1 MTASSETPKRE
12 QPLQRLFLFIT
23 LLFALFHVGRSY
35 AETSVL
41 FIGNSFTYGYGSAS
55 RFYRAD
61 TVTDLNLNGIGGVPA
76 LFKSFTDQ
84 AELDYAVFVET
95 HPGSG
100 LDFHLEN
107 KLGVIGHQPWDNVV
121 MHGYSTMDRDRPG
134 DSTLLV
140 TTTAQMV
147 EFLRGINPKVE
158 IFLTATWSRADLV
171 YNSGSPWSSTP
182 IDKMASDLRV
192 AYELAAAGPQGLISV
207 NPVGEAWTRA
217 MAAGLADPNPYD
229 GIDFNKVNLWADDH
243 YHASDYGYY
252 LEALIVFGNLTGVDP
267 RALGA
272 NECSGFELGMTVS
285 QVAGLQQAAFEQ
297 LASDKRVN
305 PASKLRP
312 KSVTA
317 QPCGKT
323 R

>member
-1 MTASSETPKRE
+1 
-12 QPLQRLFLFIT
+12 
-23 LLFALFHVGRSY
+23 
-35 AETSVL
+35 
-41 FIGNSFTYGYGSAS
+41 
-55 RFYRAD
+55 
-61 TVTDLNLNGIGGVPA
+61 
-76 LFKSFTDQ
+76 
-84 AELDYAVFVET
+84 
-95 HPGSG
+95 
-100 LDFHLEN
+100 
-107 KLGVIGHQPWDNVV
+107 
-121 MHGYSTMDRDRPG
+121 
-134 DSTLLV
+134 
-140 TTTAQMV
+140 MV